1 MKAGIL
7 ASVLVVTYLITPV
20 ISFVPRFLHGTSGA
34 PTRARSTSF
43 STASPFKFVED
54 LFTSFQPN
62 LPQSPP
68 LEPPEKAQL
77 LALIED
83 LESKGGSRGSAASPL
98 AQGLELQRLLDA
110 LALANPNPQCAI
122 KPSERARLVGVWR
135 LVYTARANLGKEGS
149 EWAQYLLANGPRLV
163 GLVRRKLLLRVRE
176 ACEHVIKYLKTLTSN
191 LCMRNFAALCNGL

>member
-7 ASVLVVTYLITPV
+7 ALLLVATYLTTPV
-20 ISFVPRFLHGTSGA
+20 ISFVPRFLHVTSGA
-34 PTRARSTSF
+34 STRARSTSF

-54 LFTSFQPN
+54 LFTKFQPN

-83 LESKGGSRGSAASPL
+83 LESKGGSRGSASPL

-110 LALANPNPQCAI
+110 LALVNPNPQCAT
-122 KPSERARLVGVWR
+122 KSSERARLVGVWR

-163 GLVRRKLLLRVRE
+163 GLVRRKLLLRVCE
-176 ACEHVIKYLKTLTSN
+176 TCEHVIKYLRILTSN
-191 LCMRNFAALCNGL
+191 LRICNFAARCNGL